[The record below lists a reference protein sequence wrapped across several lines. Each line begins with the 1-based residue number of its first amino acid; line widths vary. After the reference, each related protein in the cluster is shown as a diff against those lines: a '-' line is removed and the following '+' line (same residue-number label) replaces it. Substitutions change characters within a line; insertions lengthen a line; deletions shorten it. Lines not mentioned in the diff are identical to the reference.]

1 MDAASIGANTA
12 KSIEQMGDLLK
23 TITNAKFGI
32 EEKIMKAGVTEKVT
46 APGMGENLDITI

>member
-23 TITNAKFGI
+23 TITTPSLAL
-32 EEKIMKAGVTEKVT
+32 TRR
-46 APGMGENLDITI
+46 L